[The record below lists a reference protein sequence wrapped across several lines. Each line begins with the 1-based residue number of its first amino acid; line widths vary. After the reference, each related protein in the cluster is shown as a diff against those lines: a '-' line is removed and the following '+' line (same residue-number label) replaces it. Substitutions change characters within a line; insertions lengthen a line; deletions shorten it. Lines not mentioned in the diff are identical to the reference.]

1 MRLVGILLI
10 LAGLFFAIAKPWF
23 QSNFTGEELGKQT
36 FFKKSS
42 GQSDTMGWE
51 VGEINLDSANNPHRI
66 RINIKRLPAQKYQN
80 GKLKLLVRIAPLA
93 NNGST
98 QEAEFAETI
107 TINLE
112 NATDNPPDGAPQ
124 LISTSTSVFDISQS
138 GNFKIG
144 AIPLPAVAKNI
155 VAPDFKI
162 DPNIVSIVSI
172 VQGSVE
178 EVSSLSAI
186 KGFAMV
192 ILGIGI
198 VSISSRRKR
207 KKRAGRQRRNAP
219 ARAPENTIET
229 HDTPVSRQERAP
241 PLKPP
246 EPKPA
251 PKRAAPKPV
260 RKTNV
265 GKTIRW
271 GRNAGKKK

>member
-10 LAGLFFAIAKPWF
+10 LAGLFFAIAQPWF
-23 QSNFTGEELGKQT
+23 QSNFTGEELAQQT

-42 GQSDTMGWE
+42 SKNSAQKNAMGWE
-51 VGEINLDSANNPHRI
+51 VGEIKLDSDNNPHRI
-66 RINIKRLPAQKYQN
+66 RINVKRLPGQKYQN
-80 GKLKLLVRIAPLA
+80 GKLKLLVRVAPLTSD
-93 NNGST
+93 GSA
-98 QEAEFAETI
+98 QEAAFAETI

-112 NATDNPPDGAPQ
+112 NATDNPPGQAPQ
-124 LISTSTSVFDISQS
+124 LISTSTSIFDISQS

-144 AIPLPAVAKNI
+144 AIPLPSVAKKI
-155 VAPDFKI
+155 VAPDFNI
-162 DPNIVSIVSI
+162 DPNIVSIQSI
-172 VQGSVE
+172 VQGRVE

-198 VSISSRRKR
+198 VSISGRRNR
-207 KKRAGRQRRNAP
+207 KKRAARQRQNAP
-219 ARAPENTIET
+219 RQAPEESITSA
-229 HDTPVSRQERAP
+229 PLERVP
-241 PLKPP
+241 PPKP
-246 EPKPA
+246 PKPA
-251 PKRAAPKPV
+251 PKPE